1 MAAAKTFPAI
11 SLAQANAALT
21 QPGSP
26 FEIEE
31 RDIRG
36 VRTRVWKNAPPT
48 MREIFLLGRAHGD
61 KTFVVYR
68 DERASYESFARAA
81 LAIAAG
87 AATSRNW
94 QRRSRRHRHAQ
105 CAGMACRVVRL
116 SARGRRRDLAQCLVD
131 WPRAR
136 IWSQRFGRQGRDRRS
151 RAARAAVRAFAQL
164 SGAGARFRQPR
175 ERACGASEGRQA

>member
-21 QPGSP
+21 RPGSP

-48 MREIFLLGRAHGD
+48 MRDIFLLGRAHGD
-61 KTFVVYR
+61 RTFVVYR

-81 LAIAAG
+81 LAIA
-87 AATSRNW
+87 
-94 QRRSRRHRHAQ
+94 
-105 CAGMACRVVRL
+105 
-116 SARGRRRDLAQCLVD
+116 
-131 WPRAR
+131 
-136 IWSQRFGRQGRDRRS
+136 
-151 RAARAAVRAFAQL
+151 
-164 SGAGARFRQPR
+164 
-175 ERACGASEGRQA
+175 